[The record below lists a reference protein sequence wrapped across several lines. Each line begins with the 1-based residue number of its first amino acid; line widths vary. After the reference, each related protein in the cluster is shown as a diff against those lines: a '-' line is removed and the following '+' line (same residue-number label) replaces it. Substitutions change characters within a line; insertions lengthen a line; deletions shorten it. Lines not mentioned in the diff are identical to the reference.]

1 MHFVIQ
7 LAKSVLS
14 DRKGVT
20 ALEYGIIAGVISI
33 GVIGGAAAIGG
44 QVTTYVTAIKTAMGV

>member
-1 MHFVIQ
+1 MRDF
-7 LAKSVLS
+7 LSMAKSFLA

-33 GVIGGAAAIGG
+33 GVIGGASAIGG
-44 QVTTYVTAIKTAMGV
+44 KVTGYVTAIKTAMGI